1 MTVPLSDPIASFEE
15 YVAAGGTRG
24 LERALQM
31 TPEAVIDEVEASGLR
46 GRGGAGFPTGAKWRS
61 IRDSGAGT
69 RFVVANGAEGEP
81 STFKDRWLMRRNPYA
96 VVEGLAI
103 ASFAVGAAKA
113 YVGIKESFKREAESL
128 ARAIV
133 DFRSTGVLEEFPIN
147 VVLGPD
153 LYLFGEETGLLEV
166 VEGRAPL
173 PRILRPF
180 MQGLFADATREN
192 PTLVN
197 NVETLAN
204 VAHVLAEGADWW
216 RASGT
221 ESSPGTMAF
230 TLAGDVERE
239 GVFEL
244 PLGTPL
250 RELIEVHGGGG
261 VREDRV
267 VKVVI
272 PGASAAVLPAETLDT
287 PMDFESFAAVGSGL
301 GSAGFFVLDETAC
314 MVEAAWLYSR
324 FLSMESCGQCP
335 PCKLNSGYVT
345 ERLQRLHAGRS
356 DVGGLDAVIERAA
369 TCTDGQRCALPTGES
384 LIVQSLMQ
392 QYREEFEAHVGRPCP
407 SERRIAFPKLVD
419 LDEQAGRF
427 IYDETYGSRQPDWS
441 LRPGREAG

>member
-1 MTVPLSDPIASFEE
+1 MPLSDPISSFEE
-15 YVAAGGTRG
+15 YGAAGGTRG

-31 TPEAVIDEVEASGLR
+31 TPAAVIDEIEASGLR

-61 IRDSGAGT
+61 IRDVGAGT

-103 ASFAVGAAKA
+103 ASYAVGAAKA
-113 YVGIKESFKREAESL
+113 YIGVKESFEREAEAL
-128 ARAIV
+128 ARVIV
-133 DFRSTGVLEEFPIN
+133 DFRKSGLIEEFPIN
-147 VVLGPD
+147 LVLGPD

-192 PTLVN
+192 PTLIN

-230 TLAGDVERE
+230 TLAGDVEHE

-244 PLGTPL
+244 PMGTPL
-250 RELIEVHGGGG
+250 RELIGVHGGG
-261 VREDRV
+261 VRAGGA
-267 VKVVI
+267 VKAVF
-272 PGASAAVLPAETLDT
+272 PGASSAVLPAESLDV
-287 PMDFESFAAVGSGL
+287 PMDFESFGAVGSGL

-314 MVEAAWLYSR
+314 IVEAAWLYSR
-324 FLSMESCGQCP
+324 FLSIESCGQCP

-345 ERLQRLHAGRS
+345 ERLERLHAGRT

-369 TCTDGQRCALPTGES
+369 TSTDGQRCALPTGES

-392 QYREEFEAHVGRPCP
+392 EFREEFEAHVGRPCP
-407 SERRIAFPKLVD
+407 HERRIVFPKLVD

-427 IYDETYGSRQPDWS
+427 VCDETYGSRQPDWS
-441 LRPGREAG
+441 LKPGREAGG

>member
-1 MTVPLSDPIASFEE
+1 VPLSDPIASFEE
-15 YVAAGGTRG
+15 YGAAGGTRG

-96 VVEGLAI
+96 VVEGLAV
-103 ASFAVGAAKA
+103 ASYAVGAAKA
-113 YVGIKESFKREAESL
+113 YVGIKKSFEREAATL

-133 DFRSTGVLEEFPIN
+133 DFRTSGLLEEFPVN
-147 VVLGPD
+147 LVLGPD

-173 PRILRPF
+173 PRIPRPF

-204 VAHVLAEGADWW
+204 VAHVLSEGADWW

-230 TLAGDVERE
+230 SLAGDVERE

-250 RELIEVHGGGG
+250 RELIEVHGGG
-261 VREDRV
+261 VRAGGV
-267 VKVVI
+267 VKAVV
-272 PGASAAVLPAETLDT
+272 PGASSAMLPAEVLDT
-287 PMDFESFAAVGSGL
+287 PMDFESFGAIGSGL

-324 FLSMESCGQCP
+324 FLSIESCGQCS

-345 ERLQRLHAGRS
+345 ERLERLHEGRG

-369 TCTDGQRCALPTGES
+369 TSTDGQRCALPTGES

-392 QYREEFEAHVGRPCP
+392 QYREEFEAHVGRSCQY
-407 SERRIAFPKLVD
+407 ERRIAFPKLVD

-427 IYDETYGSRQPDWS
+427 AYDETYGSMQPDWS
-441 LRPGREAG
+441 FELRREAGY

>member
-1 MTVPLSDPIASFEE
+1 MPLSDPIASFEE
-15 YVAAGGTRG
+15 YGAAGGTRG

-31 TPEAVIDEVEASGLR
+31 TPEAVIDDVEASGLR

-61 IRDSGAGT
+61 IREAGAGT

-81 STFKDRWLMRRNPYA
+81 ATFKDRWLMRRNPYA

-113 YVGIKESFKREAESL
+113 YVGIKESFEREAEAL

-133 DFRSTGVLEEFPIN
+133 DFRAAGLLEEFPIN

-180 MQGLFADATREN
+180 MQGLFADATNEN
-192 PTLVN
+192 PTVVN

-204 VAHVLAEGADWW
+204 VSHILAEGADWW

-230 TLAGDVERE
+230 TLVGDVEHE

-250 RELIEVHGGGG
+250 RELIEVHGGG
-261 VREDRV
+261 VRAGGA
-267 VKVVI
+267 VKAVF
-272 PGASAAVLPAETLDT
+272 PGASSAVLPAEALDV
-287 PMDFESFAAVGSGL
+287 PMDFESFGAVGSGL
-301 GSAGFFVLDETAC
+301 GSAGFLVLDETAC
-314 MVEAAWLYSR
+314 IVEAAWLYSR
-324 FLSMESCGQCP
+324 FLSIESCGQCP

-345 ERLQRLHAGRS
+345 ERLERLHAGRS

-369 TCTDGQRCALPTGES
+369 TSTDGQRCALPTGES

-392 QYREEFEAHVGRPCP
+392 EFREEFEAHLGRSCP
-407 SERRIAFPKLVD
+407 HERRIVFPKLVD

-427 IYDETYGSRQPDWS
+427 VYDETYGSRQPDWS
-441 LRPGREAG
+441 LKPGREVGGS

>member
-1 MTVPLSDPIASFEE
+1 
-15 YVAAGGTRG
+15 
-24 LERALQM
+24 M
-31 TPEAVIDEVEASGLR
+31 TPEAVIDEIEASGLR

-61 IRDSGAGT
+61 IPGAGT

-81 STFKDRWLMRRNPYA
+81 ATFKDRWLMRRNPYA

-113 YVGIKESFKREAESL
+113 YVGIKESFEREAESL

-133 DFRSTGVLEEFPIN
+133 DFRAARLLEEFPIN

-153 LYLFGEETGLLEV
+153 LYLFGEETWLLEV
-166 VEGRAPL
+166 VEGRVPL

-180 MQGLFADATREN
+180 MQGLFADATNEN

-204 VAHVLAEGADWW
+204 VAHILSEGADWW

-250 RELIEVHGGGG
+250 RELIEVHGGG
-261 VREDRV
+261 VRAG
-267 VKVVI
+267 
-272 PGASAAVLPAETLDT
+272 GAMKAWSRAHPAPCSRPRRSTPPWTSSRSARSAA
-287 PMDFESFAAVGSGL
+287 
-301 GSAGFFVLDETAC
+301 GSARRGSSSWTKAR
-314 MVEAAWLYSR
+314 AWSR
-324 FLSMESCGQCP
+324 PPGSTRASC
-335 PCKLNSGYVT
+335 
-345 ERLQRLHAGRS
+345 RS
-356 DVGGLDAVIERAA
+356 NRAA
-369 TCTDGQRCALPTGES
+369 NVHRAS
-384 LIVQSLMQ
+384 
-392 QYREEFEAHVGRPCP
+392 
-407 SERRIAFPKLVD
+407 
-419 LDEQAGRF
+419 
-427 IYDETYGSRQPDWS
+427 
-441 LRPGREAG
+441 

>member
-1 MTVPLSDPIASFEE
+1 VPLSDPIASFEE
-15 YVAAGGTRG
+15 YGAAGGTRG

-61 IRDSGAGT
+61 IRDAGAGT

-81 STFKDRWLMRRNPYA
+81 ATFKDRWLMRRNPYA

-113 YVGIKESFKREAESL
+113 YVGIKESFEREAAAL

-133 DFRSTGVLEEFPIN
+133 DFRTSGLLEEFP
-147 VVLGPD
+147 VSLVLGPD

-204 VAHVLAEGADWW
+204 AAHVLSEGADWW

-250 RELIEVHGGGG
+250 RELIEEHGGG
-261 VREDRV
+261 VRAGGAL
-267 VKVVI
+267 KAVI
-272 PGASAAVLPAETLDT
+272 PGASSAVLPAEVLDT
-287 PMDFESFAAVGSGL
+287 PMDFESFGAIGSGL
-301 GSAGFFVLDETAC
+301 GSAGFFVLDESAC
-314 MVEAAWLYSR
+314 LVEAAWLYSR
-324 FLSMESCGQCP
+324 FLSIESCGQCP

-345 ERLQRLHAGRS
+345 ERLERLHGGRG

-369 TCTDGQRCALPTGES
+369 TSTDGQRCALPTGES

-392 QYREEFEAHVGRPCP
+392 QYREEFEAHVGRSCP
-407 SERRIAFPKLVD
+407 YERRIAFPKLVD
-419 LDEQAGRF
+419 LDDQAGRF
-427 IYDETYGSRQPDWS
+427 AYDETYGSRQPDWS
-441 LRPGREAG
+441 LELRHEAG